1 MKKMLTFIS
10 WAWQSFKYWC
20 DPAME
25 GDPYVR
31 EEEEKSYSI
40 SITRRLLKNLN

>member
-10 WAWQSFKYWC
+10 WAWQSLKYWC

-40 SITRRLLKNLN
+40 SITRKLLKNLN

>member
-1 MKKMLTFIS
+1 MKKILFLLNK
-10 WAWQSFKYWC
+10 AYWSLKILF

-25 GDPYVR
+25 GDPYMR
-31 EEEEKSYSI
+31 EQEEKSYSI

>member
-10 WAWQSFKYWC
+10 WAWQSLKYWC

-31 EEEEKSYSI
+31 EEKEKSYSI